1 MRIPKQD
8 VKYVVACHDEE
19 KGMPFCLLGYHH
31 SSKHNALKEQE
42 KLQRHSHYELFI
54 AEVIIRPLEKV
65 SSRSLKRKAA

>member
-1 MRIPKQD
+1 MKVPKQQIS
-8 VKYVVACHDEE
+8 YVVACHHVE
-19 KGMPFCLLGYHH
+19 KGMPFCLLGYHN

-42 KLQRHSHYELFI
+42 KLQQHSHYELFI